1 VQISPREVRQLQ
13 KQNRH
18 DPVCDIK
25 KECHI
30 CHIGFMIPLKYTD
43 KKGKPYRYNQIKP
56 KIENLDPQTVME
68 RMYEPENADMVMF
81 IDPKD

>member
-1 VQISPREVRQLQ
+1 
-13 KQNRH
+13 
-18 DPVCDIK
+18 
-25 KECHI
+25 
-30 CHIGFMIPLKYTD
+30 MIPLKYTD